1 MADCVSTAATD
12 CFHDRWG
19 PRSSRIDC
27 KSRKAYKDLPQ
38 GLRYAP
44 GIGCAL
50 CRDAIQ
56 RRFDLLGMMTKP
68 RTRTAFYQVL
78 VGGTLALAALAT
90 SAGAQKAQ
98 VLLNTLKELGAALQA
113 CWAPPP
119 MNQSRPGM
127 QITVMMSFKRNGE
140 LFGQPKV
147 TFESP
152 GASDDERL
160 AYRIA
165 VAQMLKRCTPLPFTD
180 ALGNAVA
187 GRPFTIRFTD
197 DRKLKRAE
205 KLGRPRIS
213 SPST

>member
-1 MADCVSTAATD
+1 
-12 CFHDRWG
+12 
-19 PRSSRIDC
+19 
-27 KSRKAYKDLPQ
+27 
-38 GLRYAP
+38 
-44 GIGCAL
+44 
-50 CRDAIQ
+50 
-56 RRFDLLGMMTKP
+56 MTKP
-68 RTRTAFYQVL
+68 RTHTAFYQVL

-98 VLLNTLKELGAALQA
+98 VLLNTLKELGEA

-127 QITVMMSFKRNGE
+127 QLTVMMSFKRNGE

-205 KLGRPRIS
+205 KLGRSGTP